1 MKVLNLTN
9 LEHSDIK
16 YKVSLILGFIVS
28 LLTSLMFY
36 TSKQSNIFHIEC
48 DKLEALVE
56 NVKTKKELED
66 LYENEFKEVK
76 KKSLGDYHSVRLR
89 EVYIIMKTKYKFVE

>member
-1 MKVLNLTN
+1 
-9 LEHSDIK
+9 
-16 YKVSLILGFIVS
+16 
-28 LLTSLMFY
+28 MFY
-36 TSKQSNIFHIEC
+36 TSKQSNIFHTEC

-56 NVKTKKELED
+56 NAKTKKELED